1 MAALSYQS
9 QPTLIIR
16 PWRGRI
22 LTTCAFTLVAAAIL
36 GLIGLVQV
44 DSGLRDNR
52 VFRLIVGVLFA
63 VAAAAL
69 VVAALF
75 PLHLL
80 LASLRVTS
88 DQVVE
93 SRIGRSRSYD
103 LSDIAD
109 AVFDD
114 PEHDLVLV
122 MRNGYQAILGVLD
135 HCHPDDRQRFL
146 GQLATAIENREE
158 QQA

>member
-16 PWRGRI
+16 PWRARI